1 MKTVLFFVPRSC
13 RVQFTYFSHGEFC
26 FLYVQDKLFD
36 ISLCFKITN
45 YHLAYYCYK
54 DSSVVKVSF
63 FFQIPN
69 STVLKIR
76 KLITKLA
83 STQNLHYRDYYFQ
96 FSLCTVGE
104 ARHL

>member
-1 MKTVLFFVPRSC
+1 MASFV
-13 RVQFTYFSHGEFC
+13 

-63 FFQIPN
+63 FQIPN
-69 STVLKIR
+69 STILKIR
-76 KLITKLA
+76 KFRKLA